1 MAVGLRRLYL
11 TTIRGELISLARDP
25 WFAGPVTEAMP
36 PSPDLHFELHPH
48 PALRNPKMIQRS
60 AAMLAR
66 QRDQDFGPPNHW
78 ILTSR

>member
-25 WFAGPVTEAMP
+25 WFTRPVTVAMP
-36 PSPDLHFELHPH
+36 PSPDLHFELHLH
-48 PALRNPKMIQRS
+48 PALRNPKIIQRP

-66 QRDQDFGPPNHW
+66 QRGHNFG
-78 ILTSR
+78 LS